1 MRTFLLTA
9 ALFLLSTGPG
19 LAGTSSTM
27 CDDPPCTKHE
37 VQAYERRVG
46 RHMLRTQKAR
56 FEASARGEKKKSARY
71 DREFKRTQQRWFEA
85 KRALATTND

>member
-9 ALFLLSTGPG
+9 TLLLLSTGPG
-19 LAGTSSTM
+19 LAGAGSTM
-27 CDDPPCTKHE
+27 CDDPPCSKHE

-46 RHMLRTQKAR
+46 RHMLRTQQAR
-56 FEASARGEKKKSARY
+56 FEASARGEKKKTARY

-85 KRALATTND
+85 KRALASVDD